1 MNGEGSISS
10 PAVADGKVY
19 FGLDNGYVYALDAYT
34 GSLIWDCRTVGAV
47 QSSPAISNGLLFVGS
62 NDGYL
67 YAIGQQSIVQS
78 DNSKFLILAVGST
91 LLAAIV
97 GIGLLVYLKKRQR

>member
-1 MNGEGSISS
+1 M
-10 PAVADGKVY
+10 ADGKVY